1 MHDAVRVEL
10 VPLMVPTD
18 DGTRAARQNVVD
30 RLADLG
36 QIDPATGEIP
46 DRMRQGWKARI
57 NGAEFPVVTF
67 SVEPGGEG
75 GNALVSLLIP
85 ADAVQ
90 VGDPS
95 TGVAPPQVRPAVEEK
110 PAVSTW
116 GAKTADPR
124 ESIPGWK
131 PESSLGA
138 QVAENAALVHD
149 HALRNWTCGCDPV
162 LLGIQDAAA
171 KTGNVD
177 LRVVQA

>member
-18 DGTRAARQNVVD
+18 DQTREARQNVVD

-95 TGVAPPQVRPAVEEK
+95 TGAAPPQVRPAVEEK
-110 PAVSTW
+110 PTVQVW
-116 GAKTADPR
+116 GSGGTPDPR
-124 ESIPGWK
+124 ESIPGWS
-131 PESSLGA
+131 PEKLGA
-138 QVAENAALVHD
+138 QVAHNMVG
-149 HALRNWTCGCDPV
+149 R
-162 LLGIQDAAA
+162 
-171 KTGNVD
+171 
-177 LRVVQA
+177 QA